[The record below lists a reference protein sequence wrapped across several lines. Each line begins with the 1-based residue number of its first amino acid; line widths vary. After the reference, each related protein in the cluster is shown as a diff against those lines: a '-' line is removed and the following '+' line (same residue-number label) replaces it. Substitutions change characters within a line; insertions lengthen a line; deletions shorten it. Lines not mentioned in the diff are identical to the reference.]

1 MNIIHLYVKVKYE
14 SFFYQHVDGLF
25 FVIKENAVTEREL
38 VESTMERWNFW
49 KCLILVWC
57 IVDHIQEKKR
67 KEKEREALI
76 QAQLLQEYLNQCIN
90 N

>member
-1 MNIIHLYVKVKYE
+1 
-14 SFFYQHVDGLF
+14 
-25 FVIKENAVTEREL
+25 
-38 VESTMERWNFW
+38 MERWNFW